1 MNKYIIN
8 KNENIII
15 HDLYMDNNTNNIKNN
30 DILDESY
37 NTVKDLYKDIGF
49 MGQYG
54 SDVFL
59 CLLYLS
65 IPVLVFLYFK
75 TMKDSKSIKDDWAN
89 QRCKPTVIP
98 FAGFINKP
106 DNMSI
111 TDFTQQN
118 FTFCVQNIF
127 VSIASFLLQ
136 PLTYIT
142 YTISS
147 IFGDLNNSLN
157 LTRTLMTNIRTN
169 VSNITSEILNRIM
182 NFTVPVTKMMS
193 YFNDFVKKV
202 IGVLTSGLYTSLS
215 TYYALKAFLGALAQ
229 IIVYVLVAAVAVIVS
244 LWLVPAFW
252 PMAITGTAIFSAVS
266 ISMALFL
273 VFLTQVLHIKT
284 SGLKIP
290 KGPKKPK
297 IRVCFDKNTELK
309 MADRTMKK
317 IRDLKVGDELWSTGG
332 DNKNIVTAKL
342 KLSTSN
348 SKMYQLGDVIVSGSH
363 RVRYDGSWI
372 FVNDHPDAKIIEN
385 YIEPVI
391 YCLNTTSKEITIG
404 DYIFSDW
411 DEITEENYLSINKYL
426 KENNAEYKEKDL
438 DKKDIHMLFDEGF
451 DEYTYIHLKD
461 RKIAKMNCVK
471 LGDILK
477 NGEKVYG
484 LVEILKLDSLGNSK
498 KLYHLLTDKNSF
510 HLNGIQIGD
519 YNSLIDRCFI

>member
-1 MNKYIIN
+1 
-8 KNENIII
+8 
-15 HDLYMDNNTNNIKNN
+15 MDNNTNNINKNET
-30 DILDESY
+30 LDNSY
-37 NTVKDLYKDIGF
+37 NTVKDLYKDLGF
-49 MGQYG
+49 MSQYG

-59 CLLYLS
+59 CFLYLS

-75 TMKDSKSIKDDWAN
+75 TMKDSRLIKDDWAN
-89 QRCKPTVIP
+89 QRCNPAVIP

-106 DNMSI
+106 DHMSI
-111 TDFTQQN
+111 GDFTQQN

-127 VSIASFLLQ
+127 VSITSFLLQ

-142 YTISS
+142 HTISS
-147 IFGDLNNSLN
+147 IFGNIGNSLN
-157 LTRTLMTNIRTN
+157 LTRTLMANIRTN
-169 VSNITSEILNRIM
+169 ISKISSDILGRIM
-182 NFTVPVTKMMS
+182 NFTVPITKLMS
-193 YFNDFVKKV
+193 SFNDLIKKV

-229 IIVYVLVAAVAVIVS
+229 LIIYILIASVAVIVS
-244 LWLVPAFW
+244 LWLVPVTW

-290 KGPKKPK
+290 KGPKKPN
-297 IRVCFDKNTELK
+297 IRVCFDKNTLMK
-309 MADRTMKK
+309 MADRSFKK
-317 IRDLKVGDELWSTGG
+317 IRDITVGDELCGGIG

-342 KLSTSN
+342 RLSSMN
-348 SKMYQLGDVIVSGSH
+348 NKMYQLGDVIVSGSH
-363 RVRYDGSWI
+363 RVKYNGSWI
-372 FVNDHPDAKIIEN
+372 FVKDHPEAKVVEN
-385 YIEPVI
+385 YIEPDI
-391 YCLNTTSKEITIG
+391 YCLNTTCKEFTIG

-411 DEITEENYLSINKYL
+411 DEITKENYLVINQYL
-426 KENNAEYKEKDL
+426 KENNEEYKEKDL
-438 DKKDIHMLFDEGF
+438 DKKDIHMLFDKGF

-461 RKIAKMNCVK
+461 RKISKINCIK

-484 LVEILKLDSLGNSK
+484 LVEILNPDSLGNSN

-510 HLNGIQIGD
+510 HLNGNQIGD
-519 YNSLIDRCFI
+519 YNSLIDKCFSEI

>member
-54 SDVFL
+54 GDVFL
-59 CLLYLS
+59 CFVYLS

-75 TMKDSKSIKDDWAN
+75 TMKDSESIKNDWAN
-89 QRCKPTVIP
+89 KRCNPTVIP

-106 DNMSI
+106 KDMSI
-111 TDFTQQN
+111 GEFTQKN
-118 FTFCVQNIF
+118 FTFCIQSIF
-127 VSIASFLLQ
+127 VSISSFLLQ

-142 YTISS
+142 YTIRAV
-147 IFGDLNNSLN
+147 FGNIMNSLN
-157 LTRTLMTNIRTN
+157 STRILISNIRTN
-169 VSNITSEILNRIM
+169 MSKITNDIMGRIM
-182 NFTVPVTKMMS
+182 NFMVPITMMVS
-193 YFNDFVKKV
+193 SFNDLIKKV
-202 IGVLTSGLYTSLS
+202 IGVLTSGIYTSLA

-229 IIVYVLVAAVAVIVS
+229 IIIYVLVAAVAVIVS
-244 LWLVPAFW
+244 LWLIPAFW

-266 ISMALFL
+266 ITMGIFL

-317 IRDLKVGDELWSTGG
+317 IHDLKVGDELWSTGG

-342 KLSTSN
+342 KLSTCN
-348 SKMYQLGDVIVSGSH
+348 SKMYQLGDAIVSGSH
-363 RVRYDGSWI
+363 RVRYSGSWI
-372 FVNDHPDAKIIEN
+372 FVCDHPDAKIVEN

-391 YCLNTTSKEITIG
+391 YCLNTTCKEFTIG

-411 DEITEENYLSINKYL
+411 DEITEENYLTINKYL

-438 DKKDIHMLFDEGF
+438 DKKDIHRLFDIGF
-451 DEYTYIHLKD
+451 DEYTYVHLKD
-461 RKIAKMNCVK
+461 RKIAKINCIK

-484 LVEILKLDSLGNSK
+484 LVEILNPVSLGNSN

-510 HLNGIQIGD
+510 HLNGIEIGD
-519 YNSLIDRCFI
+519 YNSLIDKCFI